1 MEELNSKTVYKTK
14 QTNMFYTTFTLE
26 VAVYTEGATITLC
39 SCLVLASYAVKWKCI
54 YVFVCMHGN

>member
-1 MEELNSKTVYKTK
+1 MFYKAVIIKQNDYVEELNSKTVYKTK

-39 SCLVLASYAVKWKCI
+39 SCLVLASYAVK
-54 YVFVCMHGN
+54 